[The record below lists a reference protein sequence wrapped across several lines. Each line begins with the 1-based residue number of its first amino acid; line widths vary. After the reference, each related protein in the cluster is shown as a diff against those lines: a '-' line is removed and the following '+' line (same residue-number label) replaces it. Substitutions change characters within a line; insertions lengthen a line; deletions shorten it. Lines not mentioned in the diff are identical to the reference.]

1 MDFWFTQENAQ
12 FIENLLQSTE
22 AESLPNDK
30 VGGVNC
36 YVLDLDADIAAI
48 QQALSQQS
56 SGLDEVP
63 DMSKLV
69 SNLSIKVWVAKDT
82 SYVTKME
89 IVLDASIPS
98 EVLGGTAGGEGLD
111 IRLTIT
117 MVASDFNKS
126 VAIELPAEAQ
136 NAPEGGFE
144 LPFDISGFI

>member
-12 FIENLLQSTE
+12 FIDSLLQSTE

-56 SGLDEVP
+56 SGLDEIP

-89 IVLDASIPS
+89 IVLAATIPS
-98 EVLGGTAGGEGLD
+98 EVLGGAAGGKGLD
-111 IRLTIT
+111 ISLTIT
-117 MVASDFNKS
+117 MAASNFNKS
-126 VAIELPAEAQ
+126 VSIQLPTEAQ
-136 NAPEGGFE
+136 NATGDGFD
-144 LPFDISGFI
+144 LPFDISSFL